1 MNRVAWRSIRAH
13 AKQFILTALAVVLG
27 VTFLSGTLALRGV
40 LSETFSALTS
50 STATA
55 DLYVTGQKVSSD
67 ANSAGG
73 GALTRPIDAS
83 LEETAAGIDG
93 VRGAHA
99 SASLTGI
106 LVGSDGA
113 PVTSTG
119 APTLLIPFQSDIDG
133 DKLVAG
139 SAPEGGD
146 QIILESSALKRSGL
160 SIGDTTTLVVQG
172 SPQEVRVVGELSFGA
187 SMAGATVVGMDPD
200 WLMPL
205 AAPDGKVSSIEV
217 VIDGEADAGA
227 VKQALASQVPE
238 DVRVQTRAER
248 VDDINA
254 SVERILGYVQTFL
267 MVFVVLA
274 MFVGSFIIM
283 NTFSMSVRQRI
294 KEFALM
300 RAIGASPASVFRVV
314 ILQALA
320 VGAVGSALGV
330 AGGFG
335 LTRLIVMALE
345 SMGMPLPAGVPMT
358 SSVIITSLIVGV
370 LVTVIGAL
378 LPARE
383 AALVAPV
390 EAMRGVSGAREKS
403 LALRG
408 SIGMLLAAA
417 GAAGVIAAWLADDLP
432 HRTAALGG
440 AAGAL
445 LIGLLI
451 ASPVLSRPIVTLI
464 GLPLRLIRP
473 GGRLA
478 ARNIVHNP
486 RRTAAT
492 SAALLIGMTLVC
504 AGAIIAASM
513 QRSVSSIVN
522 DSLHADFMVQ
532 PASAASTGAQL
543 SPEAASQIEAVDG
556 VASTTRFAGYLVQ
569 TTGPDGAQST
579 GYLNIVEPADFQAAY
594 DPNMVSGS
602 FTDMDADHVIA
613 FENSGLKAGDTVTI
627 TGSIGSREVTVAG
640 IADTQGITGTVWATP
655 DVAAAVGS
663 LSGTVTTQAD
673 QVLASPMGMFVTL
686 EPGADAVAVKDRIK
700 EIVKPT
706 YIYAVQDAD
715 EISDAAGQQATRM
728 LAILYAL
735 LGLSI
740 VIAILGIVNTLVLSV
755 TERTR
760 EIGLMRAIGLGKAQ
774 LASEIVVESV
784 LTALYGT
791 ILGGAT
797 GVLLAGALRA
807 VLEKQGLTELVIPWG
822 QLVAMM
828 VVSAVVGVIAA
839 VWPALRASRLP
850 VLEAIATE

>member
-55 DLYVTGQKVSSD
+55 DLYVIGPSVAAQSGSSG
-67 ANSAGG
+67 S
-73 GALTRPIDAS
+73 LSQPIDAS
-83 LEETAAGIDG
+83 LEQTVASVDG
-93 VRGAHA
+93 VRSAHA
-99 SASLTGI
+99 SVSMNGV
-106 LVGSDGA
+106 LVGSDDA

-119 APTLLIPFQSDIDG
+119 APTVVFPLFADDDG
-133 DKLVAG
+133 VRLVSG
-139 SAPEGGD
+139 TRPSAEGE
-146 QIILESSALKRSGL
+146 IALESNALKRSGL
-160 SIGDTTTLVVQG
+160 AVGDTTTLVLSGTPHTVT
-172 SPQEVRVVGELSFGA
+172 VVGEISYGT
-187 SMAGATVVGMDPD
+187 SMAGATVIAASPD
-200 WLMPL
+200 WLTPL
-205 AAPDGKVSSIEV
+205 ASPDGKATAIEAHLA
-217 VIDGEADAGA
+217 DGADTAT
-227 VKQALASQVPE
+227 VKQAIAEKMPE
-238 DVRVQTRAER
+238 GVRVQTRAEYL
-248 VDDINA
+248 DDIN
-254 SVERILGYVQTFL
+254 SSIEKILGYVQTFL

-300 RAIGASPASVFRVV
+300 RAIGASPASVFRIV

-320 VGAVGSALGV
+320 VGVVGSALGV
-330 AGGFG
+330 LGGAG
-335 LTRLIVMALE
+335 LTKGIVALLE
-345 SMGMPLPAGVPMT
+345 SVGMPLPAGVPMT
-358 SSVIITSLIVGV
+358 SSVITTSIIVGV

-403 LALRG
+403 LVLRG

-417 GAAGVIAAWLADDLP
+417 GAAGVIAAWASAGLS
-432 HRTAALGG
+432 HRTAALGAG
-440 AAGAL
+440 AGAL
-445 LIGLLI
+445 IIGLLI
-451 ASPVLSRPIVTLI
+451 ASPVLSRPIVALI

-492 SAALLIGMTLVC
+492 SAALLIGMSLVC
-504 AGAIIAASM
+504 AGATIAASM
-513 QRSVSSIVN
+513 RHSITSIVN

-532 PASAASTGAQL
+532 PASSSTDTHL
-543 SPEAASQIEAVDG
+543 SPEMVSQIQGIDG
-556 VASTTRFAGYLVQ
+556 VASTTGFTAYLVQ
-569 TTGPDGAQST
+569 TTKADGTQGS
-579 GYLNIVEPADFQAAY
+579 GFLDVVDPAAYQAAY

-613 FENSGLKAGDTVTI
+613 FESSGFKVGDTVTL
-627 TGSIGSREVTVAG
+627 TGSNGSREVTVAG
-640 IADTQGITGTVWATP
+640 VSNTQGTSGTLWSTP
-655 DVAAAVGS
+655 EVAAAVGS
-663 LSGTVTTQAD
+663 ISSPAPTQAD
-673 QVLASPMGMFVTL
+673 QVLASPFGMFVTL
-686 EPGADAVAVKDRIK
+686 EKGTDASAVKDQIK

-706 YIYAVQDAD
+706 YVYQVQNAD

-728 LAILYAL
+728 LAVLYGL

-755 TERTR
+755 AERTR
-760 EIGLMRAIGLGKAQ
+760 EIGLMRAIGLGKTQ

-807 VLEKQGLTELVIPWG
+807 TLEKQGLTELVIPWG

-828 VVSAVVGVIAA
+828 VVAAVVGVIAA
-839 VWPALRASRLP
+839 VWPALRASRMP